1 MSLFFVNIRF
11 QIAAICF
18 FAIILFSYIRMQK
31 MASWSTRLFNRMMVG
46 TGVNLVLDI
55 ITVYTVTHMDIVPMW
70 LNNLFHRLFVLTLVS
85 VMLTL
90 YLYIE
95 AIGRKQRRFTW
106 KQMLPRFIPYY
117 AAIGVIL
124 FGEIKYY
131 CGPDGAYSYGLM
143 PSAVYFI
150 AAIYTLAVLVSAV
163 HFNKTLQKERLIT
176 IVIGTGP

>member
-18 FAIILFSYIRMQK
+18 LAIILFRYIRMQK
-31 MASWSTRLFNRMMVG
+31 LVSWSTRMFNCVLVG
-46 TGVNLVLDI
+46 TCINLALDI
-55 ITVYTVTHMDIVPMW
+55 TTVYTITHMDTVPAG
-70 LNNLFHRLFVLTLVS
+70 LNDWCHRLFVFFLVR
-85 VMLTL
+85 VMVAL

-143 PSAVYFI
+143 PSAVYP
-150 AAIYTLAVLVSAV
+150 LA
-163 HFNKTLQKERLIT
+163 
-176 IVIGTGP
+176 